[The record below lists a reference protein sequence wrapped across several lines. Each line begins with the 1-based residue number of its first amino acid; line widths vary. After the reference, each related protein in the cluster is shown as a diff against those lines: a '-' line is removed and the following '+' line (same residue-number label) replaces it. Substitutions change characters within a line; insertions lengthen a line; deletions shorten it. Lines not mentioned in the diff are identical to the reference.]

1 MIFNAELETVKNKVN
16 DEEELQ
22 VKSAIVDEKGSK
34 KKLSKRKF
42 KIIEENEVKTE
53 LNSNDKSTPNF
64 KMTRSNSKLL

>member
-1 MIFNAELETVKNKVN
+1 M
-16 DEEELQ
+16 
-22 VKSAIVDEKGSK
+22 KSAIVDEKGSK